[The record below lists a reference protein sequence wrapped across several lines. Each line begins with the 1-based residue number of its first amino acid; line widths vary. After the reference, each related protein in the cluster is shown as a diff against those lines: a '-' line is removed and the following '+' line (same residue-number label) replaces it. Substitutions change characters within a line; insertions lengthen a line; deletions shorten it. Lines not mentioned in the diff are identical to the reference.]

1 MVLDEAPAAT
11 TGGFNGKGNVD
22 RAEIGSA
29 WQRRLEFPRS
39 GPASL
44 VAAEIHLGCK
54 PAASVTA
61 GCTATF
67 KLRAIRVSQKTLCEF
82 RDLSWFL
89 GTLAQGPTANSGR
102 QPKN

>member
-29 WQRRLEFPRS
+29 WNCRVQFPRS
-39 GPASL
+39 DPTSL

-54 PAASVTA
+54 PAASATA
-61 GCTATF
+61 GRTATF
-67 KLRAIRVSQKTLCEF
+67 KLRAMCTSKKYRVNSAIYTN
-82 RDLSWFL
+82 FL
-89 GTLAQGPTANSGR
+89 KFWRACGR
-102 QPKN
+102 